1 MPRRSLTSIL
11 ALSVLMC
18 LGYSEPSIAGKVY
31 RWVDENGQV
40 HFGSQPPPE
49 QRTQAEQYHVQ
60 VQKAAP
66 TAIKAPPAEASSDN
80 MAGSDEQG
88 EKIVLNSGVTAE
100 KAREYC
106 QNAQDFLLALQG
118 SYSTRFKQEDGSVRP
133 FTAEERASKEKQALE
148 MMEQFCTRKK

>member
-66 TAIKAPPAEASSDN
+66 NAINAPPAEASSND
-80 MAGSDEQG
+80 MAGSDEE
-88 EKIVLNSGVTAE
+88 EKIVLNSGVSE
-100 KAREYC
+100 EQSKEYC
-106 QNAQDFLLALQG
+106 QNARQFLTTLQG
-118 SYSTRFKQEDGSVRP
+118 NSSTRFKQEDGSVRP
-133 FTAEERASKEKQALE
+133 FTAEERQSKEKQALE
-148 MMEQFCTRKK
+148 MMEQFCTSKK

>member
-1 MPRRSLTSIL
+1 MPRRSLTPIL
-11 ALSVLMC
+11 ALSVLIC

-66 TAIKAPPAEASSDN
+66 TAIKAPPAEASSND
-80 MAGSDEQG
+80 MAGSDEA
-88 EKIVLNSGVTAE
+88 EKIVLNSGVSE
-100 KAREYC
+100 EESKEYC
-106 QNAQDFLLALQG
+106 QNARQFLTTLQG
-118 SYSTRFKQEDGSVRP
+118 NSSTRFKQEDGSVRP
-133 FTAEERASKEKQALE
+133 FTAEERQSKEKQALE
-148 MMEQFCTRKK
+148 MMEQFCTSKK